1 MTAPRIIPFPALD
14 EALCHARRIA
24 ANPRAHD
31 GETLDCAVDVL
42 MGSDLSTDWQRAR
55 DIDRVLQER
64 AIRADMIAIRA
75 HEAALDPE
83 PRPGAVALA
92 VVIVCALAVTLVLA
106 WFGLKVVV
114 NAAVTYEQAQEW
126 RM

>member
-1 MTAPRIIPFPALD
+1 MLTPRIIPFPPLD

-24 ANPRAHD
+24 AGPRAHD
-31 GETLDCAVDVL
+31 GETLRDAFDL
-42 MGSDLSTDWQRAR
+42 LTGSDLPTDWQRAR

-64 AIRADMIAIRA
+64 AIRADMISIRA

-83 PRPGAVALA
+83 PRPGALVVA
-92 VVIVCALAVTLVLA
+92 VVIVCAVAVTLVLA
-106 WFGLKVVV
+106 WFGLKAVV
-114 NAAVTYEQAQEW
+114 NATLTYEQAQEW